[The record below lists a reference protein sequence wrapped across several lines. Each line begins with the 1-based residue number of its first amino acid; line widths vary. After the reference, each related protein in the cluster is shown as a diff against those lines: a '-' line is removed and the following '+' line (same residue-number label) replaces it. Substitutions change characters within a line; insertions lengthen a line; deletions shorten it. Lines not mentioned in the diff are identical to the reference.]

1 MLDAPPTSL
10 VRTIAAAAPVV
21 AERHFLGR
29 LAFETDCA
37 DVHADLAAGVDGVVV
52 LDVRSR
58 DAFARGHVP
67 GARSLP
73 HREITAETTA
83 AFSPDA
89 VYVTYCWGPHC
100 NGATR
105 GAARLAA
112 LGFRVKEMIGG
123 ISGWEAE
130 GYRLEGDVAV

>member
-37 DVHADLAAGVDGVVV
+37 DVNADLTAGVEGVVV

-58 DAFARGHVP
+58 DAYARGHVP

-73 HREITAETTA
+73 HREITAEATSG
-83 AFSPDA
+83 FSPDA

-130 GYRLEGDVAV
+130 GYRLETGDS